1 MERAE
6 SGDEIQIIDCGASAA
21 VPRITWM
28 WMEEQIRE
36 GDGVTRRKAQ
46 DILRP
51 RETEMRYVVALL
63 RGEGKHDVMGR
74 SRRVTRMLNY
84 NENRTYTQGRTEM
97 SEIGIDKG
105 QTQNTSQWGWR
116 LYEEM
121 QLW

>member
-1 MERAE
+1 MLCVCETCVHVKYV
-6 SGDEIQIIDCGASAA
+6 GGYLPTYMCGG
-21 VPRITWM
+21 VREGLM

-74 SRRVTRMLNY
+74 KAG
-84 NENRTYTQGRTEM
+84 E
-97 SEIGIDKG
+97 
-105 QTQNTSQWGWR
+105 
-116 LYEEM
+116 
-121 QLW
+121 

>member
-1 MERAE
+1 
-6 SGDEIQIIDCGASAA
+6 
-21 VPRITWM
+21 
-28 WMEEQIRE
+28 MEEQIRE
-36 GDGVTRRKAQ
+36 GDRVKQIREGDRVTRRKAQ

-116 LYEEM
+116 IYEEM